1 MDISTIS
8 EYEKD
13 VKKYKKK
20 FRTIEEDIE
29 IVKAILKIKPDQRPP
44 FSQRIEGLG
53 IGTCIIKIRKIACRS
68 LKGRGV
74 DSGFRLVYAYFPEI
88 PKIVLVELYFKADQ
102 EMENRERILKHFK

>member
-1 MDISTIS
+1 MEISALP

-13 VKKYKKK
+13 LKKYKKK
-20 FRTIEEDIE
+20 FRTIGEDIE
-29 IVKAILKIKPDQRPP
+29 VVKAILKVKPDQRPP

-53 IGTCIIKIRKIACRS
+53 IETCVIKIKKIACRA

-88 PKIVLVELYFKADQ
+88 PKIVFVELYFKADK
-102 EMENRERILKHFK
+102 EGEDRGRIYGIF